1 MRNQEVISKFVTL
14 QNQQLQQMYA
24 QQATSCS
31 ITILV
36 SLNVTKVRLSWMLHV
51 IPQPHQR
58 YSVIKAIRV
67 NQKTGCVDFK
77 WHGVDACLWMGVNCV
92 ETKKRK
98 VLNK

>member
-36 SLNVTKVRLSWMLHV
+36 SLNVTKVRLS
-51 IPQPHQR
+51 
-58 YSVIKAIRV
+58 
-67 NQKTGCVDFK
+67 
-77 WHGVDACLWMGVNCV
+77 
-92 ETKKRK
+92 
-98 VLNK
+98 

>member
-1 MRNQEVISKFVTL
+1 MRYTL
-14 QNQQLQQMYA
+14 LSRMVMLLRVYMY
-24 QQATSCS
+24 S
-31 ITILV
+31 
-36 SLNVTKVRLSWMLHV
+36 NE
-51 IPQPHQR
+51 
-58 YSVIKAIRV
+58 YGDVIKAIRV

>member
-1 MRNQEVISKFVTL
+1 
-14 QNQQLQQMYA
+14 MY
-24 QQATSCS
+24 S
-31 ITILV
+31 
-36 SLNVTKVRLSWMLHV
+36 NE
-51 IPQPHQR
+51 
-58 YSVIKAIRV
+58 YGDVIKAIRV